1 MKILDFPL
9 TKISFCFVAGI
20 LLAHYWLPSFGL
32 LVCFSV
38 VFFLLF
44 IGSYFLVSKRKIE
57 TYFFGISTWVLSFL
71 IGIASVFIHNNR
83 FEKDNYSNKIKDFEK
98 QHQIE
103 LVLREKLKT
112 SNQNYRFIAVVK
124 KIDYKIC
131 TGKLLLNINKDSLN
145 HSFFIGKNLKVSSNL
160 IRNKTPKNPGQ
171 FNYSKY
177 LENKSIFAQVYAS
190 GNEIKTGS
198 EIDKDI
204 WYYSDKIRQR
214 IITNLEKNN
223 FSKSELAVTI
233 ALLLGQQQDITQ
245 DVLQDYQLAGA
256 VHILSVSGL
265 HVGFILL
272 FINLLL
278 QRLPKT
284 KLNLYLKLFITI
296 FSLWGFAIIAGLSPS
311 VVRSAAMFSIV
322 AIGMFL
328 NRKTNIFHTLLV
340 SMLLI
345 LFFQPSFLFDVGF
358 QLSYLALFFIL
369 WLQPLLSNI
378 WLPKSKIVKYFW
390 DILTVSFAAQIGAF
404 PLSIY
409 YFHQFPGLF
418 FITNLIVIP
427 FLILVMGWGVF
438 VMLWAFF
445 GSVPIAFTQILE
457 ALIRFMNWIIHWVA
471 SFENFIIKDISI
483 NYNMLL
489 CSYLFIVAAIVWF
502 KKPNFHKLFF
512 ALASLFVFQICYFGS
527 IWKNEQNKELIVFNS
542 KRNTIITAKNG
553 SELTVFAND
562 SILKKASS
570 NSLLKSYRVENFC
583 DISKKEIL
591 GNVLFFNQ
599 KKLLILDETA
609 AYANCNPD
617 VLVIRNSPKI
627 NLERL
632 LLDLKPKVIVADAS
646 NFKTYVKRWQATCE
660 ELKIPFHATAEKGF
674 YRLDN

>member
-32 LVCFSV
+32 LFAFLGLSFG
-38 VFFLLF
+38 VF
-44 IGSYFLVSKRKIE
+44 ISTYFLVSKQKIRNF
-57 TYFFGISTWVLSFL
+57 YFGITTCILSFL
-71 IGIASVFIHNNR
+71 IGFASVFVHDNR
-83 FEKDNYSNKIKDFEK
+83 FEKNNYLNKITDFEK
-98 QHQIE
+98 QHQID
-103 LVLREKLKT
+103 LVLREKLK
-112 SNQNYRFIAVVK
+112 SSDQNYRFIAVIT
-124 KIDYKIC
+124 KIDSEIC
-131 TGKLLLNINKDSLN
+131 SGKVLLNINKDSLN
-145 HSFFIGKNLKVSSNL
+145 HSFFIGENLQIASNL
-160 IRNKTPKNPGQ
+160 YANKSSKNPGQ
-171 FNYSKY
+171 FDYSKY
-177 LENKSIFAQVYAS
+177 LENKSIFGQIYAS
-190 GNEIKTGS
+190 GNEIKIGS
-198 EIDKDI
+198 RIDKDI
-204 WYYSDKIRQR
+204 WYYSDRIRQR

-223 FSKSELAVTI
+223 FSKSELAVTL
-233 ALLLGQQQDITQ
+233 ALLLGQQQDIGQ

-278 QRLPKT
+278 KRLPKT
-284 KLNLYLKLFITI
+284 KFNLYLKLVITI

-369 WLQPLLSNI
+369 WMQPLLLQI
-378 WLPKSKIVKYFW
+378 WQPKNKIKKYFW

-427 FLILVMGWGVF
+427 FLVIIMGWGVF
-438 VMLWAFF
+438 VMIWAFF
-445 GSVPIAFTQILE
+445 GNIPKIFTQILE
-457 ALIRFMNWIIHWVA
+457 LLIQFMNWIIHWVA
-471 SFENFIIKDISI
+471 SLENFIVKDISF

-489 CSYLFIVAAIVWF
+489 CSYLVIFGFIIWF
-502 KKPNFHKLFF
+502 KKPSFHKLVF
-512 ALASLFVFQICYFGS
+512 ALASLFLFQICYFGS
-527 IWKNEQNKELIVFNS
+527 IWKNQQNQELIVFNT
-542 KRNTIITAKNG
+542 KRSTIITNKNG
-553 SELTVFAND
+553 SKLTVFAND
-562 SILKKASS
+562 SILKKAAT

-583 DISKKEIL
+583 SIAKKETL
-591 GNVLFFNQ
+591 NNVLYFKN
-599 KKLLILDETA
+599 KKILILDKSG
-609 AYANCNPD
+609 AYLNKNPD
-617 VLVIRNSPKI
+617 VLVTINSPKV
-627 NLERL
+627 NLDRL

-646 NFKTYVKRWQATCE
+646 NYKSYVKRWKATCE
-660 ELKIPFHATAEKGF
+660 KQKIPFHATAEKGF
-674 YRLDN
+674 YILE

>member
-1 MKILDFPL
+1 MKILHFPL
-9 TKISFCFVAGI
+9 TKISFCFVAG
-20 LLAHYWLPSFGL
+20 LLVSHYWLPSFGL
-32 LVCFSV
+32 LVSFSV

-44 IGSYFLVSKRKIE
+44 IGSYFLVLNNKIASF
-57 TYFFGISTWVLSFL
+57 YFGISTWVLSFMV
-71 IGIASVFIHNNR
+71 GIISVFIHNNR

-98 QHQIE
+98 RHTIE

-124 KIDYKIC
+124 KIDTEIC
-131 TGKLLLNINKDSLN
+131 SGKVLLNINKDSVN
-145 HSFFIGKNLKVSSNL
+145 HSFFIGEHLKISSTIYKNKS
-160 IRNKTPKNPGQ
+160 TKNPAQ
-171 FNYSKY
+171 FDYSKY
-177 LENKSIFAQVYAS
+177 LENKSIFGQVYATAID
-190 GNEIKTGS
+190 IKIS
-198 EIDKDI
+198 SDIKKDI

-214 IITNLEKNN
+214 IVTNLEKNN
-223 FSKSELAVTI
+223 FSKNELAVTL
-233 ALLLGQQQDITQ
+233 ALLLGQQQDIAS

-278 QRLPKT
+278 KRLPKT
-284 KLNLYLKLFITI
+284 KFNLYFKLLVTI

-328 NRKTNIFHTLLV
+328 NRKTNIFHTLLI

-369 WLQPLLSNI
+369 WLQPLLSKI
-378 WLPKSKIVKYFW
+378 WLPKNKITKYFW
-390 DILTVSFAAQIGAF
+390 DIMTVSCAAQIGAF

-427 FLILVMGWGVF
+427 FLVIIMGWGVF
-438 VMLWAFF
+438 VMIWAFF
-445 GSVPIAFTQILE
+445 GSVPMFFTQILE
-457 ALIRFMNWIIHWVA
+457 ALIKFMTWIIAWVA
-471 SFENFIIKDISI
+471 SLENFIIKDISF
-483 NYNMLL
+483 NFNMLL
-489 CSYLFIVAAIVWF
+489 SSYLFIIGAIIWF
-502 KKPNFHKLFF
+502 KKPNSHKLVF
-512 ALASLFVFQICYFGS
+512 ALLSLLLFQICYFET
-527 IWKNEQNKELIVFNS
+527 IWKNQQNGELIVFNC
-542 KRNTIITAKNG
+542 KRNTIITKKNG
-553 SELTVFAND
+553 SKLTVFAND
-562 SILKKASS
+562 SILKKTSS

-583 DISKKEIL
+583 AISKKEIL
-591 GNVLFFNQ
+591 GNVLFLNQ

-609 AYANCNPD
+609 AYVNCNPD
-617 VLVIRNSPKI
+617 VLVLKNSPKI
-627 NLERL
+627 NLDRL
-632 LLDLKPKVIVADAS
+632 ILDLKPKVIIADAS

-660 ELKIPFHATAEKGF
+660 KLKIPFHATAEKGF
-674 YRLDN
+674 YRLE